1 MAECQ
6 LVMQGVFK
14 KRIGN
19 ISQYAYITAILD
31 PWSNLVADDYFGID
45 LKEKQKKNELIY
57 IVNDHIMPCISRFGK
72 KLKLI
77 ILFNEKT

>member
-1 MAECQ
+1 
-6 LVMQGVFK
+6 
-14 KRIGN
+14 
-19 ISQYAYITAILD
+19 
-31 PWSNLVADDYFGID
+31 LVADDYFGID